1 MFVTSLELKSRRQ
14 GLKPKTVLFV
24 CSGNICRS
32 PMAEGFLKKMLRN
45 RLGEA
50 SKQVQVLSAG
60 LNVYEGY
67 TTGENFEVMR
77 DEGVDLSNFMSKQ
90 LTLEMIEEVDLIL
103 TMQRSHKF
111 YVSALDPK
119 ARDKTFTLKEFSGE
133 TEKPDI
139 YDPYGRGIQAYK
151 ACAEEI
157 KVSLNKA
164 FEKILRF

>member
-1 MFVTSLELKSRRQ
+1 
-14 GLKPKTVLFV
+14 LKPKTVLFV

-32 PMAEGFLKKMLRN
+32 PIAEGFLKKMLRD

-50 SKQVQVLSAG
+50 SEEIQVLSAG
-60 LNVYEGY
+60 LNVFEGY
-67 TTGENFEVMR
+67 ATEEAFQLMR
-77 DEGVDLSNFMSKQ
+77 DEGVDLSNFRSRQ
-90 LTLEMIEEVDLIL
+90 LTLEMVEKADLIL
-103 TMQRSHKF
+103 TMQRSHKLHVF
-111 YVSALDPK
+111 ALDPR

-139 YDPYGRGIQAYK
+139 ADPYGRGIEAYK

-157 KVSLNKA
+157 KGGVDKA